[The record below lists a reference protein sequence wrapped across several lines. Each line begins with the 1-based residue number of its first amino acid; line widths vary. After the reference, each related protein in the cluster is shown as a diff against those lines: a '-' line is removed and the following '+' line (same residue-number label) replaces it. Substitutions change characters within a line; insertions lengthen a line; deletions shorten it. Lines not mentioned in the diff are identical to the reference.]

1 MELEVPTIETH
12 VLLNINMLRTI
23 TIVMVYRYS
32 VFSICIVDKRSM
44 RKSLSNMLLLYE
56 IYVEIFLGLFVSL
69 TSEVLR

>member
-1 MELEVPTIETH
+1 MPTIETH
-12 VLLNINMLRTI
+12 MLLNINMLRTI

-69 TSEVLR
+69 TYEVLR

>member
-1 MELEVPTIETH
+1 MPTIETH
-12 VLLNINMLRTI
+12 MLLNINMLRTI